1 MKLKILAVVALG
13 AVGVGAA
20 FFAMGGLSTNT
31 ASTTQYLTSAAT
43 TGDVTDDVAAT
54 GALEAQSSYGLVFG
68 SDPYLVTGTA
78 TAPSSTTT
86 WPVKDVNVKV
96 GDIVAKGDVLA
107 TADTADLKRDLAN
120 ATNSLLSAQV
130 SLRAAKT
137 DLSDAEDADV
147 TAQIRQAKI
156 GLYNAESQ
164 VSQAT
169 QDRDAIRT
177 QMAAATIKAPIA
189 GIVTEVNVTAG
200 FDAPAGA
207 AIVVDATTLQI
218 TTDVVESDLADIK
231 VGQTASVALSAIDAD
246 VTGTVSAISP
256 VAASDSSS
264 GVVSFPVTITLTDAP
279 ATARAGMSAD
289 VTITIQS
296 ASNVLTVPAEALRGT
311 DGNYSVLLLGAD
323 GQTQAQPV
331 GVGLVTSTT
340 AEITSGLTLGQAV
353 VTGTSTAQAGT
364 TTTTGGFGGVGIP
377 GGGNFPRGGNGG
389 GPGGG
394 GGTNGGNGG

>member
-1 MKLKILAVVALG
+1 MKLKILAVVVLG

-20 FFAMGGLSTNT
+20 VFAMGGLSTST

-68 SDPYLVTGTA
+68 SDPYLITATA
-78 TAPSSTTT
+78 TAPNSTTT
-86 WPVKDVNVKV
+86 WPVKEVKVKV
-96 GDIVAKGDVLA
+96 GDTVAKGDVLA
-107 TADTADLKRDLAN
+107 TAATTDLKRDLAN
-120 ATNSLLSAQV
+120 ATNSLKSAQV

-177 QMAAATIKAPIA
+177 QMAAATLKAPIA
-189 GIVTEVNVTAG
+189 GVVTEVNVTAG
-200 FDAPAGA
+200 FDAPSGA
-207 AIVVDATTLQI
+207 AIVVDSTTLQI

-256 VAASDSSS
+256 VASGDSTS

-279 ATARAGMSAD
+279 GHGPGRHECRCHDHDPERHERADRAGRSAPRHGREL
-289 VTITIQS
+289 QR
-296 ASNVLTVPAEALRGT
+296 PAPRRRRADADAGGRGRARHEHHGR
-311 DGNYSVLLLGAD
+311 DHQRPD
-323 GQTQAQPV
+323 
-331 GVGLVTSTT
+331 
-340 AEITSGLTLGQAV
+340 
-353 VTGTSTAQAGT
+353 
-364 TTTTGGFGGVGIP
+364 
-377 GGGNFPRGGNGG
+377 R
-389 GPGGG
+389 GPGGRDRDEHRPDRDAPRPVASAAAWPSRAAAPSDG
-394 GGTNGGNGG
+394 NGGNGNRGNGG